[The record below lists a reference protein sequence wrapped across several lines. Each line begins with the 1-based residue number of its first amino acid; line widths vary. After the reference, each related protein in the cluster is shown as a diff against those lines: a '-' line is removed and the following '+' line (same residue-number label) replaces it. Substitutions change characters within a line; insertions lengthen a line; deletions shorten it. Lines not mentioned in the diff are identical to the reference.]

1 MKNRSS
7 IRNINIPKRLIISFL
22 IASITPL
29 LIIGG
34 VVYQKSS
41 EAVKSKISAYS
52 VEIVDQISK
61 AVTDENKK
69 YSNLVSQI
77 SFDSTVQESLKNY
90 KRYDSFSRMEVQ
102 RELNT
107 ILSEKWELL
116 QHVRSIYIQTS
127 DGTYFY
133 DLGFDLIPS
142 QDVERL
148 ITIME
153 SSDQSEVWDEVTTSK
168 GRESV
173 VIARPIVNGNDWS
186 SLLGHIFIAVDKA
199 AYEHLLKPKG
209 EIGNN
214 TDMLILDV
222 NGEVLIGGTSVIQ
235 TDGQLPP
242 NVIEQLN
249 DQLSAQNYRF
259 DLNTKTG
266 SYMITYAYEAYSSW
280 YLINMIP
287 HRYLNE
293 ESVNIRNS
301 ILVMALVSIVL
312 SLFLTLS
319 ITRSIAQP
327 LKKLVKSMNEFAKGN
342 LNASLHDPHSDEL
355 AQISLR
361 FNSMVHQ
368 IRELV
373 NERELASRQKREA
386 EIQVLQA
393 QINPHFLFNTLNSL
407 KWTAALSQV
416 NSVSDGIGA
425 LAELLR
431 NTIVDKN
438 EYVTLRDEINN
449 LKNYIIIQRMRYGD
463 SFEVNFH
470 IDESL
475 LPTYILKLMLQP
487 IVENAI
493 IHGIDSMDS
502 GAQILITAAE
512 HEGKLVLK
520 VSDNGKGMSKQQ
532 VEKLL
537 NGPVSSHKRLCNIGI
552 SNVKERILLH
562 YGNQYGLVID
572 SLQGQGTT
580 VTIALPLME
589 NTQGGNSP

>member
-249 DQLSAQNYRF
+249 EQLSAQNYRF